1 MLSRDLL
8 LSSDGDIAI
17 IKNDLLLTIEA
28 QTIEQRIRQ
37 ELLTFKG
44 EWFLDE
50 ELGIPYFKE
59 ILGSKNSIETIK
71 NIFVNAIQNIDG
83 VAELIKLDIQ
93 LETLKRIV
101 SIEFSVRDAE
111 NHLTENN
118 LIEMRF

>member
-44 EWFLDE
+44 EWFLNE

-71 NIFVNAIQNIDG
+71 NIFVNAIQNIEG

-93 LETLKRIV
+93 LENLKRIV
-101 SIEFSVRDAE
+101 SIEFSVRDSE
-111 NHLTENN
+111 NHITKNN